1 MLVKIFVS
9 LSWSFYF
16 DQGWRSCP
24 GASCLIHKKLIAENT
39 KNALLKTK
47 ELSPVQDIFIETFC
61 VYFVA
66 LSPLTFGPG
75 LLEHFPPFSGLLSDG
90 VSVSGKVETDW
101 PFTPA
106 R

>member
-1 MLVKIFVS
+1 M
-9 LSWSFYF
+9 
-16 DQGWRSCP
+16 
-24 GASCLIHKKLIAENT
+24 
-39 KNALLKTK
+39 K
-47 ELSPVQDIFIETFC
+47 ELSHVEDIFIETFR

-75 LLEHFPPFSGLLSDG
+75 LLDLHFPPFSGLLSDG

>member
-1 MLVKIFVS
+1 MK
-9 LSWSFYF
+9 
-16 DQGWRSCP
+16 
-24 GASCLIHKKLIAENT
+24 
-39 KNALLKTK
+39 
-47 ELSPVQDIFIETFC
+47 DIFIETFR